1 LKTALLGNTPAKFLL
16 SSQPSKIGRIAVL
29 LLILDLI
36 ARALGSSDDF
46 SGDDLDPIDTLATK
60 RS

>member
-1 LKTALLGNTPAKFLL
+1 MGSTPPEFLL

-36 ARALGSSDDF
+36 ARVLGSSDDF

>member
-1 LKTALLGNTPAKFLL
+1 MGSTPLKFLL